1 MNLSAGF
8 GELEAGMSEKERL
21 PRDFVPRNDREGQ
34 KMTKV
39 KDEVIK
45 MIRRMP
51 EKADIDD
58 IMEEL
63 YFRKKVEAGIEE
75 LTKGKGVSHR
85 EAKKHLKKWLS

>member
-1 MNLSAGF
+1 
-8 GELEAGMSEKERL
+8 
-21 PRDFVPRNDREGQ
+21 
-34 KMTKV
+34 MTKV

-51 EKADIDD
+51 EKTDIDD

-63 YFRKKVEAGIEE
+63 YFRKKVEVGIEE
-75 LTKGKGVSHR
+75 LDKGKGVAHK

>member
-1 MNLSAGF
+1 
-8 GELEAGMSEKERL
+8 
-21 PRDFVPRNDREGQ
+21 
-34 KMTKV
+34 
-39 KDEVIK
+39 

-75 LTKGKGVSHR
+75 LNKGKGVSHR